1 MDLRK
6 LSRLLY
12 QIKIISQESTVLF
25 EKEIGFSLTRYEML
39 MFLLEKGECLQN
51 HIQVELKINNA
62 AISRHLKILEEKGYV
77 SRKRNPANNR
87 EVFVSLSDKAK
98 QELAQC
104 EKKHQKS
111 TDSLCISL
119 TDEEMTELTKLL
131 NKLY

>member
-12 QIKIISQESTVLF
+12 QIKVISQEGTALF
-25 EKEIGFSLTRYEML
+25 EKETGFSLTRYEML
-39 MFLLEKGECLQN
+39 LFLLDKGECLQN
-51 HIQVELKINNA
+51 HIQTDLKIDHA

-87 EVFVSLSDKAK
+87 EVFVLLSDKAK
-98 QELAQC
+98 QELTQC

-111 TDSLCISL
+111 AGSLCISL
-119 TDEEMTELTKLL
+119 TDGEMTELTKLL